1 MKAKYWTVRVEMVA
15 GNFYIYDK
23 IKAFSKF
30 DAEKQAMNLNHT
42 ESKNAK
48 IHTAYAWT
56 HS

>member
-30 DAEKQAMNLNHT
+30 DAEKQAMNLNHV
-42 ESKNAK
+42 ELSYGK
-48 IHTAYAWT
+48 HLEMEDYPG
-56 HS
+56 